1 MFAPSSSDDDGAS
14 RDDCGAHLETLT
26 RLACQAQTLVADLL
40 FAADAQDAT
49 FQLDRHPERADALFD
64 FEYLRRPSACDA
76 RLSVSPALRRV
87 DETCRAACRSSVWR
101 AYRSLANVVR
111 WRTSFVAF
119 CESLRERD
127 EKKRFGDA
135 SSDESDA
142 GFVDRSYDSDTRH
155 DVTDESENERDEG
168 DFGGDVVDDRTH
180 EARDGDGR
188 RFTRRARRKEEPREK
203 NKRDPP
209 TPTPAPSFR
218 AASRD
223 FRFRQMIRELVSL
236 FASALLIVET
246 RLEAPFLE
254 RVVVQRARWS
264 EEEAKAER
272 EAASSKNEV
281 AFDPPEWDDVVAL
294 VSTKTTK
301 SDRSGSSRCLRA
313 RPVPGAGAF
322 AQFGLPDFVVE
333 LVVRSGGV
341 LSAPQK
347 RRRLRK
353 NVANAERDDAED
365 DARGA
370 AEVCA
375 CLFFAPETLRS
386 DHGHMRDIV
395 DAHFF
400 DAFVVLLSSAGGL
413 VVDLTTTWFPFEAA
427 RRALARSRALAFSGP
442 EAFVAASGVLSGG
455 RSEAFSGDVRFSD
468 SRKNGGAFE
477 DLSDGS
483 DSDPTTSGSFFAHA
497 GRRAAAA
504 NLVAERAARLTDA
517 AKDVAIRLSRFAEE
531 EARLSDAFTPS
542 SDENVFFHLRDGESL
557 SAESLSAS
565 LVSLEAL
572 NAAAAWLFAH
582 AHAEDTLF
590 REAFANNAP
599 APEAAVD
606 ATLDAAELERVLLEA
621 LDKALR
627 VKNETWTRAKAR
639 AAANAEALVRL
650 SSGFV
655 DGRDGRDGRDDVV
668 EHHETKAT
676 SYRDDAPR
684 DDAAAEE
691 PLGAVATPTATPTK
705 PVPSK
710 KTNPATPAT
719 PKTPARVPRRARYA
733 KIRARLDALP
743 EYVSPSLDSSA
754 AAREVASIARALERV
769 EEEEASRASRDRML
783 LSRQKESSVDEE
795 SASAE
800 GINVDDEESRW
811 ARARA
816 HASALRASLA
826 TARQAASLHDGYAR
840 ALEATRD
847 LRFRGAGPGG
857 IDRGVLDEHVPYLR
871 SRLAASPASVARKVC
886 ALVAKLARAT
896 ERRTL
901 RHFHLEDRGGDEDDG
916 GDESDR
922 GAYASARRVSDYYA
936 RDVLAFAEEVLRA
949 APETALDALDAVSSS
964 DSLDRETG
972 DRASHPDAAGS
983 VPSSRAAR
991 LALAAASAK
1000 AAALADGLL
1009 RVPRVCVFS
1018 AWLDPRDVLARG
1030 LRDALR
1036 RRITATFRE
1045 TLTFDPAPE
1054 PGLFGGA
1061 SRRDATPAE
1070 FLAKLRLCQRRVA
1083 RHKASFVLAASFCAG
1098 GDAHALL
1105 SVAADEE
1112 FRNAVES
1119 DLSDE
1124 TFMGRTLREL
1134 LRLTDPRRARFMD
1147 ARSGYVLTNRAD
1159 YFSVVDLSSSPF
1171 SASAANPSTR
1181 GVGPET
1187 FDCLADLLGDSGV
1200 RLARAL
1206 LADRAESSLQSLL
1219 AFYGDKMDGGAAE
1232 VLTRVV
1238 AAAGP
1243 EARFESTRDA
1253 RVAADDAIAEAVKV
1267 FEEASFFAEM
1277 REWCVDV
1284 GHVSLASR
1292 AVKAAAAAAR
1302 RESARGARRARDAA
1316 ATLKRASARASAR
1329 ASDEGPNG
1337 SSRVVGSEGA
1347 WEGASHGALNGDV
1360 SRWSTLMFLFALSSF
1375 PSCGASGRLAPT
1387 TRDERGFAPDAA
1399 AITVGVLSVLA
1410 RLDAGVSCAR
1420 ADTSPSS
1427 SRRSERKE
1435 TPASVSDSDDDADA
1449 DFAGLEKNQ
1458 VGPFVAAYLGCL
1470 ARHLRRF
1477 AARRGAGGARGY
1489 GGTPSSI
1496 ADALSAALVAAT
1508 RASPSLGAGTS
1519 TSPMSPFAGVFGGGG
1534 AAEEEEASTC
1544 AEWLETTC
1552 RVGQI
1557 PRRALYA
1564 HAPPYV
1570 LDNASTRVLE
1580 E

>member
-76 RLSVSPALRRV
+76 RLSASPALRRM
-87 DETCRAACRSSVWR
+87 DETSRAACRSSVWR

-127 EKKRFGDA
+127 EKKRRGDA
-135 SSDESDA
+135 SSDESEN

-168 DFGGDVVDDRTH
+168 DFGGDVVDDRTPG
-180 EARDGDGR
+180 RDGDGR
-188 RFTRRARRKEEPREK
+188 LTRRARRKEEEK
-203 NKRDPP
+203 NKHDA
-209 TPTPAPSFR
+209 PTPAPSFR

-246 RLEAPFLE
+246 RLEPPFLE

-272 EAASSKNEV
+272 DVFTKKNEV

-294 VSTKTTK
+294 VSTQTTK
-301 SDRSGSSRCLRA
+301 SAKSGSSRCLRA

-341 LSAPQK
+341 VSAPQK
-347 RRRLRK
+347 RRRLQK
-353 NVANAERDDAED
+353 NVAKDDAED

-370 AEVCA
+370 REVCA

-395 DAHFF
+395 DAHFS

-427 RRALARSRALAFSGP
+427 RRALARSRALAFSGS
-442 EAFVAASGVLSGG
+442 EAFVSPASGVLSGG
-455 RSEAFSGDVRFSD
+455 RSGDRFSGDLFSD
-468 SRKNGGAFE
+468 EKRKNGGAFE

-517 AKDVAIRLSRFAEE
+517 AKDVATRLSRFAEE

-542 SDENVFFHLRDGESL
+542 SEEDVFFHLRDGESL

-676 SYRDDAPR
+676 SSRDDAPR
-684 DDAAAEE
+684 DAAAAEE
-691 PLGAVATPTATPTK
+691 SLGAVATPTATPTK

-710 KTNPATPAT
+710 KKTPATPAT

-743 EYVSPSLDSSA
+743 ESVSPSLDSSA

-769 EEEEASRASRDRML
+769 EEEEASRASRERVL
-783 LSRQKESSVDEE
+783 LSRQKETSVDEE

-800 GINVDDEESRW
+800 GIHVDDEESRW

-826 TARQAASLHDGYAR
+826 TARRAASLHDGYAR

-871 SRLAASPASVARKVC
+871 SRLAASPASVSKKVC

-901 RHFHLEDRGGDEDDG
+901 RHFHLETRGGDEEDG
-916 GDESDR
+916 GDDR
-922 GAYASARRVSDYYA
+922 IDREASYASARRVSDYYA

-964 DSLDRETG
+964 DPFDEET
-972 DRASHPDAAGS
+972 DDCTSHPAFAGS

-991 LALAAASAK
+991 LARAAASAK

-1018 AWLDPRDVLARG
+1018 KWLDPRDVLARG

-1036 RRITATFRE
+1036 RRLTATFRE

-1061 SRRDATPAE
+1061 SRRTSSTPAE
-1070 FLAKLRLCQRRVA
+1070 FLARLRLCRRRVTK
-1083 RHKASFVLAASFCAG
+1083 HKASFALAASFCAG

-1124 TFMGRTLREL
+1124 TFMGRTLCEL
-1134 LRLTDPRRARFMD
+1134 LRLTDPRRAFFLD

-1187 FDCLADLLGDSGV
+1187 LDCLADLLGDSGV

-1253 RVAADDAIAEAVKV
+1253 RVAADDAIAEALKV

-1375 PSCGASGRLAPT
+1375 PSYGASGRLAPT

-1410 RLDAGVSCAR
+1410 RLDTGVSCVSC

-1435 TPASVSDSDDDADA
+1435 TPISSVSDSDDDNDA
-1449 DFAGLEKNQ
+1449 DYAGLEKKQ

-1477 AARRGAGGARGY
+1477 AARRGAGGAQRY

-1519 TSPMSPFAGVFGGGG
+1519 ASPMSPLAGVFGGGG
-1534 AAEEEEASTC
+1534 AAAEEEASTC